1 MDDQHAI
8 IMDTINDL
16 YRVLMEDASRDHIDT
31 ALNRLILFTELHF
44 SSEER
49 LLEQYGFPGAA
60 EHQQVHQSLLEQIRE
75 TTYRAQLSED
85 GELRSLLSFLRGW
98 YLNHI
103 QEFDQL
109 YGKWLNERG
118 IA

>member
-1 MDDQHAI
+1 
-8 IMDTINDL
+8 
-16 YRVLMEDASRDHIDT
+16 
-31 ALNRLILFTELHF
+31 
-44 SSEER
+44 
-49 LLEQYGFPGAA
+49 
-60 EHQQVHQSLLEQIRE
+60 LLEQIRE
-75 TTYRAQLSED
+75 TTSRAQLSED
-85 GELRSLLSFLRGW
+85 GEMRSLLSFLRGW